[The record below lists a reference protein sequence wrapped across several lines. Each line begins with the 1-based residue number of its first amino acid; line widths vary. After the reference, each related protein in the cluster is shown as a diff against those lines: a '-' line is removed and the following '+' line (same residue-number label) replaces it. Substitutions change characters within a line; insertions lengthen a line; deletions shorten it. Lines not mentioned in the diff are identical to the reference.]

1 MKLLIWLRTSYNL
14 DMQIGLFF
22 GSFNPIHIGH
32 LIIANVIHELSKM
45 EEIWFVVSPLNP
57 HKRNSRSLF
66 HEFDRMDMV
75 ALAIEDNPHFKAS
88 DIEFSL
94 PKPNYT
100 IDTLTYLKEKFPQH
114 DFKIIIGGDNLNS
127 FKKWKNYKAILE
139 NFGLLV
145 YPRPNVQGEAILE
158 HRNIELVEAP
168 ILDISASFIRK
179 SIRANQSIRYLVPE
193 NVHDYIKRK
202 KLYS

>member
-1 MKLLIWLRTSYNL
+1 
-14 DMQIGLFF
+14 MQIGLFF

-32 LIIANVIHELSKM
+32 LIIANVVHEFSKM
-45 EEIWFVVSPLNP
+45 EEIWFIVSPLNP
-57 HKRNSRSLF
+57 HKRNSRSLI

-75 ALAIEDNPHFKAS
+75 ELAIEENIHFRAS
-88 DIEFSL
+88 DIEFNL

-114 DFKIIIGGDNLNS
+114 EFKVIIGGDNLDS
-127 FKKWKNYKAILE
+127 FKKWKNYQSILE

-145 YPRPNVQGEAILE
+145 YPRPNANGTDFQG
-158 HRNIELVEAP
+158 HPNVELVKAP

-179 SIRANQSIRYLVPE
+179 CIKANQSIRYLVPDKVNE
-193 NVHDYIKRK
+193 YIKRK
-202 KLYS
+202 KLYA